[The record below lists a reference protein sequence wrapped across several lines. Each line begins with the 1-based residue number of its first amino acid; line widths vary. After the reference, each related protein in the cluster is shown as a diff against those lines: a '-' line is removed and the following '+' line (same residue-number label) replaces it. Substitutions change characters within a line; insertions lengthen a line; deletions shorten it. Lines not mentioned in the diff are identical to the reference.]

1 MSDNYAQDAVT
12 ITRAEY
18 DALIAGIKRI
28 GERELTERLTL
39 ESENPDLGALQGEIN
54 GLVDQLDAHLAED
67 RDATMNLALA
77 MSEYTEN
84 LEFAD
89 GMISVRDGNASERL
103 DALIARVVEKPRYLD
118 RILVMQ
124 AGRVIEDGRHDQLL
138 AQGGVYAQLYR
149 RQFVERRFSEFP
161 RFWTG
166 WICATQKFH
175 SVIQN
180 EPFIGR
186 NG

>member
-77 MSEYTEN
+77 MSEC
-84 LEFAD
+84 FAVLD
-89 GMISVRDGNASERL
+89 GVRAGDLG
-103 DALIARVVEKPRYLD
+103 ARVSDETIASSDELMSQFARTLNETVEVTVESVPGPDPR
-118 RILVMQ
+118 
-124 AGRVIEDGRHDQLL
+124 
-138 AQGGVYAQLYR
+138 
-149 RQFVERRFSEFP
+149 
-161 RFWTG
+161 
-166 WICATQKFH
+166 
-175 SVIQN
+175 
-180 EPFIGR
+180 
-186 NG
+186 